1 MKAKAYFSYLTIA
14 VVMATA
20 FCVPARSA
28 SKNEVNEKWQSIIL
42 AAVDSFPERGGYYTG
57 RKVTPDF
64 PKSAW
69 RGLNEA
75 FRMSPS
81 DRKPYIDAEKAQP
94 SFCSLA
100 TYAALLK
107 ALTMWDTDYKISRE
121 AWFNLKPYCGV
132 VDMMNPKGYNQG
144 DGEGCWGYA
153 NANGPGVAVLVND
166 LKAGFSFTA
175 YRGAKSE
182 KNKETKDERY
192 LSDDEWRANEVWSQ
206 ARKGDFMKIFW
217 DRNEEKG
224 SDCGAIIG
232 INGNKDDDQER
243 GHSVIFMG
251 YNEKG
256 EVLYWSSNG
265 PGKEPKNNG
274 YSIGC
279 CDKTKI
285 QRVVF
290 TRITKPENFNNA
302 KSIAPSKVHKWLSAL
317 DGKIHGT
324 TKELYKNCGIK

>member
-1 MKAKAYFSYLTIA
+1 MTKNRIIAALALLITAGTYLKSFA
-14 VVMATA
+14 GDY
-20 FCVPARSA
+20 R
-28 SKNEVNEKWQSIIL
+28 NEVNTEWQHSVL
-42 AAVDSFPERGGYYTG
+42 AAVDSFPEKGGYYTG
-57 RKVTPDF
+57 RKVTADF

-75 FRMSPS
+75 FQMQPS
-81 DRKPYIDAEKAQP
+81 DMKPHIAAEKAVP

-107 ALTMWDTDYKISRE
+107 ALTIWDTDYTISRL

-132 VDMMNPKGYNQG
+132 VDIMNPKGYNQD
-144 DGEGCWGYA
+144 DGEGCWGRA
-153 NANGPGVAVLVND
+153 NANGPGIAVLVNE
-166 LKAGFSFTA
+166 LKAGFSFTS

-182 KNKETKDERY
+182 KNRESAKEQY
-192 LSDDEWRANEVWSQ
+192 MSDDEWRADEVWNYAQ
-206 ARKGDFMKIFW
+206 QGDFMKIFW
-217 DRNEEKG
+217 NRNETDG
-224 SDCGAIIG
+224 SDSGAIIG
-232 INGNKDDDQER
+232 VNGNKNDDQEH
-243 GHSVIFMG
+243 GHSTIFMG

-265 PGKEPKNNG
+265 PGKDPKNMG
-274 YSIGC
+274 YGIGC

-302 KSIAPSKVHKWLSAL
+302 KAIAPNKMNKWLEAIA
-317 DGKIHGT
+317 GKAHGT